1 MTPDVRR
8 LYCWRWCDAC
18 APDVLL
24 EVLIEQGKIV
34 GVRRAD
40 GNYSGFPRGNV
51 FLISTGILKQPMA
64 PALLR
69 HGLFSTA
76 SDQPREFLDEASTT
90 GLLFFFAVTLFLL
103 LRLLLAVAVW

>member
-1 MTPDVRR
+1 LTPDVRR

-40 GNYSGFPRGNV
+40 GNYSGFPRGECI
-51 FLISTGILKQPMA
+51 FDIDGDFETTHGAGAAA
-64 PALLR
+64 PRVIFYSLGSA
-69 HGLFSTA
+69 A
-76 SDQPREFLDEASTT
+76 
-90 GLLFFFAVTLFLL
+90 
-103 LRLLLAVAVW
+103 